1 VNSPGATQLIRTFLF
16 SFAADFDRAITAA
29 LLAQYAEELG
39 MDICPKVLAAETCIS
54 HYLCQLDSLLISAEE

>member
-1 VNSPGATQLIRTFLF
+1 MFLF

-39 MDICPKVLAAETCIS
+39 MDICPNVLAADTYI
-54 HYLCQLDSLLISAEE
+54 